1 MKIAIVGTGIAGNV
15 VAARLRDEHEI
26 TVYES
31 ARYVGG
37 HTNTVDVEHGGRAY
51 AVDTG
56 FIVFND
62 WTYPRFVEL
71 LRELGVASRPSSM
84 SFGFT
89 CERTGLEYNGSSL
102 GSLFAQ
108 RRNLLRP
115 SFYRMLA
122 EILRF
127 NREAP
132 AELARERDTT
142 LADFLAAN
150 GYSQQF
156 IDHYLVPMAAAIWS
170 AEPGTIFE
178 MPARFLIRFFANHGM
193 LSVNERPVWRVVEG
207 GSRRYVERLVAPH
220 RERIRL
226 GCRVRAVERSAAG
239 VDISADG
246 AARERFDAVF
256 LACHSDQALALL
268 ADASPAEREVLGAI
282 RYTRSEAVLHT
293 DSTLLPRNRR
303 AWGSW
308 NYRVPKDAGS
318 GVAVT
323 YHMNRLQGLDAPV
336 EYCVTLNDGGAVAPE
351 RVLARYRYEHPLF
364 DLAAV
369 AAQRRHAEIDGVRGT
384 YFCGAYWRNG
394 FHEDGVVS
402 ALTALE
408 HFNDRTRNA
417 QLPLRRTG

>member
-31 ARYVGG
+31 ASYVGG
-37 HTNTVDVEHGGRAY
+37 HTNTVDVEHDGRTY

-62 WTYPRFVEL
+62 WTYPKFVEL
-71 LRELGVASRPSSM
+71 LRELRVPSQPSSM

-115 SFYRMLA
+115 SFYRMLT

-142 LADFLAAN
+142 LADFLALN
-150 GYSQQF
+150 RYSQPF

-170 AEPGTIFE
+170 AEPGAIFD

-207 GSRRYVERLVAPH
+207 GSRRYVEPLVAPH

-226 GCRVRAVERSAAG
+226 GCRVRAIERSAAG
-239 VDISADG
+239 VAIAADG
-246 AARERFDAVF
+246 AALERFDAVF

-268 ADASPAEREVLGAI
+268 ADASPAEREVLGGI

-293 DSTLLPRNRR
+293 DAALLPRSRR

-308 NYRVPKDAGS
+308 NYRVPKDPS
-318 GVAVT
+318 RGVAVT

-336 EYCVTLNDGGAVAPE
+336 EYCVTLNDCGSVAPE
-351 RVLARYRYEHPLF
+351 HVLARYRYDHPLF
-364 DLAAV
+364 DLTAV
-369 AAQRRHAEIDGVRGT
+369 AAQRRHAEIDGVRRT

-402 ALTALE
+402 ALAALE
-408 HFNDRTRNA
+408 HFNDRIRNA

>member
-1 MKIAIVGTGIAGNV
+1 VKIAIVGTGIAGNV

-26 TVYES
+26 TVYEA

-37 HTNTVDVEHGGRAY
+37 HTNTVDVEHDGRTY

-71 LRELGVASRPSSM
+71 LHELRVASQPSSM

-108 RRNLLRP
+108 RRNLFRP
-115 SFYRMLA
+115 SFYRMLT

-132 AELARERDTT
+132 AELTSERDTT
-142 LADFLAAN
+142 LADFLAMH
-150 GYSQQF
+150 GYSRPF
-156 IDHYLVPMAAAIWS
+156 IDDYLVPMAAAIWS
-170 AEPGTIFE
+170 AEPAAIFA
-178 MPARFLIRFFANHGM
+178 MPVRFLIRFFANHGM

-207 GSRRYVERLVAPH
+207 GSRRYVEQLVAPH

-226 GCRVRAVERSAAG
+226 GCRVRAIERSAAG
-239 VDISADG
+239 VDIAADG
-246 AARERFDAVF
+246 TAPERFDAVF

-282 RYTRSEAVLHT
+282 HYTRSEAVLHT
-293 DSTLLPRNRR
+293 DASVLPRNRKC
-303 AWGSW
+303 WGSW
-308 NYRVPKDAGS
+308 NYRVPKDPRRA
-318 GVAVT
+318 VAVT

-336 EYCVTLNDGGAVAPE
+336 EYCVTLNDGETVAPE
-351 RVLARYRYEHPLF
+351 HVLARYRYEHPVF

-369 AAQRRHAEIDGVRGT
+369 AAQRRHAEIDGARGT

-408 HFNDRTRNA
+408 HFNDRIGNA